1 MTDVTAPPA
10 FHIMAKPTGA
20 VCNLACD
27 YCFFLAKER
36 LYPGSRFRMSDE
48 VLESYIRQLL
58 EAHQVPEVTIA
69 WQGGEPTLMG
79 LDFFRRA
86 QGYVEKYRKPNTTV
100 EPTIQTNGVLLDDE
114 WCEFLHEHNYLV
126 GISVDGP
133 REMHDA
139 YRKDKA
145 GKPVFDRVMQ
155 GLRLLQKHKVEFNV
169 LATVHAA
176 NGDHGLEVYRFFRDE
191 VGARYLQFIPIVERD
206 NETGFQEG
214 SALTDRSVRP
224 EQYGR
229 FLIAIFDEWVKRD
242 VGQMFVQTFDGV
254 LASYVRGRSTLC
266 IFSPTCGEGAALE
279 HNGDLYSCDHFV
291 EPKHL
296 VGNILDT
303 PLAELMGS
311 AKQRTFGRD
320 KQDMLTQYCRD
331 CRWLFACNGE
341 CPKNRVDE
349 TPDGEPGLSYLCE
362 GLKAFFEHTQQPMQ
376 IMAQLLQR
384 NRPAADIMPIMA
396 AAEKEM
402 DSRFAKAGRNDLC
415 PCGSGRKFK
424 RCHGRP
430 PGPSAEHTPNKRR
443 DG

>member
-1 MTDVTAPPA
+1 MSTAPRA

-48 VLESYIRQLL
+48 VLAAYIRQIL
-58 EAHQVPEVTIA
+58 EAHQVPQVSIA

-79 LDFFRRA
+79 LDFFRQA
-86 QGYVEKYRKPNTTV
+86 QAYIEKYRKPNTRV

-114 WCEFLHEHNYLV
+114 WCEFLHEHNFLV

-139 YRKDKA
+139 YRHDKA
-145 GKPVFDRVMQ
+145 GRPVFDRVMQ
-155 GLRLLQKHKVEFNV
+155 GLRLLQKHKVEFNI

-191 VGARYLQFIPIVERD
+191 VGAQYLQFIPIVERD
-206 NETGFQEG
+206 NDTGFQEG
-214 SALTDRSVRP
+214 TALTDRSVSP

-229 FLIAIFDEWVKRD
+229 FLISIFDEWVKRD
-242 VGQMFVQTFDGV
+242 VGQVFVQTFDGV

-266 IFSPTCGEGAALE
+266 VFSPTCGEGAALE
-279 HNGDLYSCDHFV
+279 HTGDLYSCDHFV

-296 VGNILDT
+296 LGNILET
-303 PLAELMGS
+303 PLGELMGS
-311 AKQRTFGRD
+311 GKQRKFGRD
-320 KQDMLTQYCRD
+320 KQDTLPQYCRD
-331 CRWLFACNGE
+331 CRWLFACHGE
-341 CPKNRVDE
+341 CPKNRVSQ
-349 TPDGEPGLSYLCE
+349 TPDGEPGLNHLCA
-362 GLKAFFEHTQQPMQ
+362 GLKAFFEHTERPMQ
-376 IMAQLLQR
+376 MMAQLLR
-384 NRPAADIMPIMA
+384 SGRTAPDIVPIL
-396 AAEKEM
+396 AAEDKQLEAA
-402 DSRFAKAGRNDLC
+402 FAKAGRNDPC

-424 RCHGRP
+424 RCHGR
-430 PGPSAEHTPNKRR
+430 AR
-443 DG
+443 

>member
-1 MTDVTAPPA
+1 MSIAPRA

-48 VLESYIRQLL
+48 VLEAYIRQVL
-58 EAHQVPEVTIA
+58 EAHQVPQVTVA

-86 QGYVEKYRKPNTTV
+86 QGYIEKHRKPNTTIGS
-100 EPTIQTNGVLLDDE
+100 TIQTNGVLLDDE
-114 WCEFLHEHNYLV
+114 WCEFLHENDLLV
-126 GISVDGP
+126 GISIDGP
-133 REMHDA
+133 RELHDA

-145 GKPVFDRVMQ
+145 GKPVFDRVMRS
-155 GLRLLQKHKVEFNV
+155 LRLLQKHKVEFNI
-169 LATVHAA
+169 LATIHAA

-214 SALTDRSVRP
+214 DTLTDRSVRP

-229 FLIAIFDEWVKRD
+229 FLISIFDEWVKRD

-266 IFSPTCGEGAALE
+266 VFSPTCGEGAALE

-296 VGNILDT
+296 VGNILET

-311 AKQRTFGRD
+311 EKQRTFGRD
-320 KQDMLTQYCRD
+320 KQDALPQYCRD
-331 CRWLFACNGE
+331 CRWLFTCNGE

-349 TPDGEPGLSYLCE
+349 TPDGEPGLNYLCA
-362 GLKAFFEHTQQPMQ
+362 GLKAFFEHTERPMQ
-376 IMAQLLQR
+376 MMTQLLQR

-402 DSRFAKAGRNDLC
+402 DSRFANAGRNDPC

-424 RCHGRP
+424 RCHGRE
-430 PGPSAEHTPNKRR
+430 GRSR
-443 DG
+443 

>member
-1 MTDVTAPPA
+1 
-10 FHIMAKPTGA
+10 MAKPTGA

-27 YCFFLAKER
+27 YCFFLAKEQ
-36 LYPGSRFRMSDE
+36 LYPGSRFRMTDE
-48 VLESYIRQLL
+48 VLEAYVRQLL
-58 EAHQVPEVTIA
+58 GAHQVPHITVA

-86 QGYVEKYRKPNTTV
+86 QGYIEKYRKSDTTV
-100 EPTIQTNGVLLDDE
+100 ESTIQTNGVLLDDD
-114 WCEFLHEHNYLV
+114 WCEFLGEHNYLV

-139 YRKDKA
+139 YRRDKA

-155 GLRLLQKHKVEFNV
+155 GLRLLQQHKVEFNI

-176 NGDHGLEVYRFFRDE
+176 NGDYGREVYRFFRDE
-191 VGARYLQFIPIVERD
+191 AQAQYLQFIPIVERD

-214 SALTDRSVRP
+214 NALTERSVSP
-224 EQYGR
+224 ERYGR

-266 IFSPTCGEGAALE
+266 VFSPTCGEGAALE

-291 EPKHL
+291 EPRCL
-296 VGNILDT
+296 LGNILET
-303 PLAELMGS
+303 PLGELMGS
-311 AKQRTFGRD
+311 ERQRTFGQD
-320 KQDMLTQYCRD
+320 KQDTLPQYCRD
-331 CRWLFACNGE
+331 CRWLFACHGE
-341 CPKNRVDE
+341 CPKNRVKE
-349 TPDGEPGLSYLCE
+349 TPDGEPGLNHLCA
-362 GLKAFFEHTQQPMQ
+362 GLKAFFAHAEQPMQ

-384 NRPAADIMPIMA
+384 GRTAADVMPIMA
-396 AAEKEM
+396 EAEKQLEA
-402 DSRFAKAGRNDLC
+402 RFAKAGRNEPC

-424 RCHGRP
+424 HCHAGHVSSR
-430 PGPSAEHTPNKRR
+430 
-443 DG
+443 

>member
-1 MTDVTAPPA
+1 MSISPGA

-36 LYPGSRFRMSDE
+36 LYPGSRFRMSEE
-48 VLESYIRQLL
+48 VLEAYVRQVL

-86 QGYVEKYRKPNTTV
+86 QEYIEKYRKPNTTV

-114 WCEFLHEHNYLV
+114 WCKFLHENNYLV

-145 GKPVFDRVMQ
+145 GAPVFGRVMR
-155 GLRLLQKHKVEFNV
+155 GLRLLQKHKVEFNI

-214 SALTDRSVRP
+214 DALTGRSVTP
-224 EQYGR
+224 QQYGR
-229 FLIAIFDEWVKRD
+229 FLMAMFDEWIKRD

-266 IFSPTCGEGAALE
+266 VFSPTCGEGAALE

-296 VGNILDT
+296 VGNILET

-311 AKQRTFGRD
+311 EKQRTFGRD
-320 KQDMLTQYCRD
+320 KQDTLPQYCRD

-341 CPKNRVDE
+341 CPKNRVSQ
-349 TPDGEPGLSYLCE
+349 TPDGELGLNYLCE
-362 GLKAFFEHTQQPMQ
+362 GLKAFFEHTEQPMQ

-384 NRPAADIMPIMA
+384 GRPAADIMQIMA
-396 AAEKEM
+396 EAEKQLQ
-402 DSRFAKAGRNDLC
+402 SRFTQAGRNDPC
-415 PCGSGRKFK
+415 PCGGGKKFK
-424 RCHGRP
+424 RCHGRE
-430 PGPSAEHTPNKRR
+430 GASR
-443 DG
+443 

>member
-1 MTDVTAPPA
+1 
-10 FHIMAKPTGA
+10 MAKPTGA

-27 YCFFLAKER
+27 YCFFLAKEQ
-36 LYPGSRFRMSDE
+36 LYPGSRFRMSEE
-48 VLESYIRQLL
+48 VLEAYVRQVL

-79 LDFFRRA
+79 VDFFRRA
-86 QGYVEKYRKPNTTV
+86 QEYVEKYRKSNTTI
-100 EPTIQTNGVLLDDE
+100 ESTIQTNGVLLDDE

-155 GLRLLQKHKVEFNV
+155 GLRLLQKHKVEFNI

-176 NGDHGLEVYRFFRDE
+176 NGDHGLDVYRFFRDE
-191 VGARYLQFIPIVERD
+191 VGAQYLQFIPIVERD
-206 NETGFQEG
+206 NETGYQDG
-214 SALTDRSVRP
+214 NALTDRSVTP
-224 EQYGR
+224 QQYGR
-229 FLIAIFDEWVKRD
+229 FLISMFDEWVSRD

-266 IFSPTCGEGAALE
+266 VFSPTCGEGAALE

-291 EPKHL
+291 EPNHL
-296 VGNILDT
+296 VGNILET
-303 PLAELMGS
+303 PLAGLMGS
-311 AKQRTFGRD
+311 EKQRKFGRD
-320 KQDMLTQYCRD
+320 KQDTLPQYCRE

-341 CPKNRVDE
+341 CPKNRVGE
-349 TPDGEPGLSYLCE
+349 TPDGEPGLNHLCA
-362 GLKAFFEHTQQPMQ
+362 GLKAFFEHTEQPMQ
-376 IMAQLLQR
+376 LMAQLLQR
-384 NRPAADIMPIMA
+384 GRSAPDIMPIMG

-402 DSRFAKAGRNDLC
+402 DSRFSKAGRNDPC
-415 PCGSGRKFK
+415 PCGSGKKFK
-424 RCHGRP
+424 RCHGRE
-430 PGPSAEHTPNKRR
+430 GRSR
-443 DG
+443 